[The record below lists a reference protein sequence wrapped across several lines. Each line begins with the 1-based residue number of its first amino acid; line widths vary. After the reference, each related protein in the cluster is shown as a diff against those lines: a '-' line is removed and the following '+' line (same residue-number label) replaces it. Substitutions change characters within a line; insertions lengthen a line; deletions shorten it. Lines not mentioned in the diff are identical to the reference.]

1 MNRLVIWL
9 LRLAMKVVQSMPQSA
24 AAALGRRSGRLA
36 GALLHS
42 RWDTVLGNLRRAYGT
57 EVPDRELRQLA
68 RRNFAHYGESAVEFL
83 RLPLL
88 TRENLD
94 RHVEFR
100 GEERLQGALASGKG
114 AIVLCGH
121 YGNWDLTAVAQALR
135 GMEAHVISKEARHAG
150 VNAVWMSVRSAKGV
164 RFLPPSDSSFAVVRA
179 LKRGGT
185 VVVVMDQHRPRAE
198 GVMATF
204 FGLPASTL
212 RTAAVLAI
220 RLGCPVLPIEGY
232 RVAAGRHRIEIGA
245 PLPVRTGRDM
255 DESVL
260 LTTQA
265 YNDAIEAIVRRHPE
279 QWAWIHR
286 RWKSPRHVAA
296 APTQAG

>member
-1 MNRLVIWL
+1 MDRFVIWL
-9 LRLAMKVVQSMPQSA
+9 VRLAMAVVQSMPEEA
-24 AAALGRRSGRLA
+24 AAGLGRRCGRLA
-36 GALLHS
+36 GALLHG
-42 RWDTVLGNLRRAYGT
+42 RWDTVLGNLRRAYG
-57 EVPDRELRQLA
+57 EQLPDRELRALA
-68 RRNFAHYGESAVEFL
+68 RRNFEHYGESAVEFL

-88 TRENLD
+88 TRENLE

-100 GEERLQGALASGKG
+100 GEERLREALAQGRG

-135 GMEAHVISKEARHAG
+135 GMQAHVISKEARVRAL
-150 VNAVWMSVRSAKGV
+150 NEVWMTVRREKGV
-164 RFLPPSDSSFAVVRA
+164 AFLPPSDSSFAVVRA

-185 VVVVMDQHRPRAE
+185 VVVVMDQHRPHAE
-198 GVMATF
+198 GVVARF

-212 RTAAVLAI
+212 RTAAVLAL

-232 RVAAGRHRIEIGA
+232 RAARGRHRIEIGA
-245 PLPVRTGRDM
+245 PIPVRQGRDPE
-255 DESVL
+255 DSVL

-265 YNDAIEAIVRRHPE
+265 YNDAIEGIVRRHPE

-286 RWKSPRHVAA
+286 RWKAPRNPAA
-296 APTQAG
+296 AS